1 MGEEDARVGKGAAR
15 VGEEDARAHIQS
27 LSKEKLTLF
36 YNDVCRDTI
45 TDFRCMEMMLGVVA
59 ADIRF
64 LAFAMPW

>member
-1 MGEEDARVGKGAAR
+1 MDHEGREPRSSIGPREARPDGTVAR
-15 VGEEDARAHIQS
+15 IQS

-59 ADIRF
+59 ADGLVR
-64 LAFAMPW
+64 LS